1 MSKTFFKLTRGLSLS
16 LLFLLSL
23 IGCLPKYEFWISNE
37 SNTEYKIEILFK
49 RKYNLEG
56 FNALF
61 GYKFDKPVTVV
72 RTPVPSY
79 DNMFFQA
86 DINKKNVN
94 RLTEFD
100 FQYNPDTA
108 TFYYTLKPRT
118 TFLLEEATDQNESQG
133 IELIQELKFITKD
146 GEILYRGKEIRK
158 LFLANKYLTLVLK

>member
-1 MSKTFFKLTRGLSLS
+1 MGKIFFKLTRGLLLS
-16 LLFLLSL
+16 LLFLLPL
-23 IGCLPKYEFWISNE
+23 IGCMPKYEFWISNE
-37 SNTEYKIEILFK
+37 SNAEYKIEILFK

-61 GYKFDKPVTVV
+61 GYKFNKPVAVA

-86 DINKKNVN
+86 DINKKNQN
-94 RLTEFD
+94 RLTESD

-158 LFLANKYLTLVLK
+158 LFLTNKYLTIVLK